1 MTALGSFKCR
11 ACGGKFSR
19 LAMAMVVTAGGR
31 VLSGDCCYRNEV
43 GGGGEFI
50 APAPGWIRNGKT
62 EQLLLF
68 EREATGRR

>member
-1 MTALGSFKCR
+1 
-11 ACGGKFSR
+11 
-19 LAMAMVVTAGGR
+19 MAMVVVAGGR
-31 VLSGDCCYRNEV
+31 VLCGDCCYRDEV

-68 EREATGRR
+68 EREATWRR